1 MKAIKKMTKRNW
13 IITGIIGV
21 VVILV
26 IVIIAVIA
34 SRQAANSSTFQTEVL
49 AKGDLT
55 AIVGATGTVNS
66 DHSAILNWQTS
77 GQVENV
83 NVQIGDAVTTD
94 QVLANLLQS
103 SLPQSVIM
111 ATSDLVTA
119 QRNLANLQLSN
130 VAVAQAQQALVA
142 AQKAYDAAKNKI
154 RSTDLVRGS
163 KETRSKYYS
172 QLLQAQTAYDNA
184 VSYYNL
190 FINLPDTNASKAQAY
205 AQLSSAQH
213 ALDTAKA
220 NYDFVS
226 GTFSVTEV
234 QQSDA
239 DFAVAKAQLEDA
251 QREYDRLKNGPDPSD
266 IAAAQARVDAIQAT
280 LDAAK
285 QMAPFAGTVTEAI
298 PSVGDM
304 VTPGTE
310 AFRIDDLQHLSVDIQ
325 ITEIDIT
332 RVAVGQDAN
341 LVFDAIPDKTYQG
354 KVIKVAK
361 AGDVVQGVAN
371 FMVTVELT
379 NADASVLPGMTAA
392 VNITVSNITNVL
404 MVPNRA
410 IRVISGVTTVY
421 ILKNGVAVPV
431 TITLGASSDTDSEV
445 TAGNLQP
452 GDLIILNPP
461 ASIIPASAGRN
472 PFGG

>member
-1 MKAIKKMTKRNW
+1 MKAIKKMSKKSW

-26 IVIIAVIA
+26 IVFVGVVA
-34 SRQAANSSTFQTEVL
+34 SRRVAANSTYQTEVL

-83 NVQIGDAVTTD
+83 NVQIGDTVTSD
-94 QVLANLLQS
+94 QVLANLLLS
-103 SLPQSVIM
+103 SLPQSVIG

-119 QRNLANLQLSN
+119 QRNLTNLQLSN
-130 VAVAQAQQALVA
+130 VATAKAWQALA
-142 AQKAYDAAKNKI
+142 NAQKAYDDAKN
-154 RSTDLVRGS
+154 RVLDPASNSVQEVDQS
-163 KETRSKYYS
+163 
-172 QLLQAQTAYDNA
+172 NA
-184 VSYYNL
+184 N
-190 FINLPDTNASKAQAY
+190 
-205 AQLSSAQH
+205 
-213 ALDTAKA
+213 
-220 NYDFVS
+220 
-226 GTFSVTEV
+226 
-234 QQSDA
+234 
-239 DFAVAKAQLEDA
+239 FAVAKAQLEDA

-266 IAAAQARVDAIQAT
+266 ISAAQARVDAIQAT
-280 LDAAK
+280 VDAAK
-285 QMAPFAGTVTEAI
+285 QMAPFAGTVTEAL
-298 PSVGDM
+298 PNVGDL

-332 RVAVGQDAN
+332 KVAIGQDAT

-354 KVIKVAK
+354 KVTRVAK

-371 FMVTVELT
+371 FMVTVVLT
-379 NADASVLPGMTAA
+379 DADSSILPGMTAA

-404 MVPNRA
+404 IVPNRA
-410 IRVISGVTTVY
+410 IRVI
-421 ILKNGVAVPV
+421 NGVATVYVLQNSVATPV
-431 TITLGASSDTDSEV
+431 TITLGASSDTNSEV

-461 ASIIPASAGRN
+461 TSIIPAGAGRN